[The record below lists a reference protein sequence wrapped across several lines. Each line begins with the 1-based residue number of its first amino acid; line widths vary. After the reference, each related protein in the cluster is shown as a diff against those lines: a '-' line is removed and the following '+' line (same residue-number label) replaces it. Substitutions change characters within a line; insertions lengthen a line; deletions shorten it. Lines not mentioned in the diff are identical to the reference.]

1 MPRLGSIAASLFLLA
16 GCAHAGPP
24 PAKPEPKGTKIV
36 LLGTGTPIANPE
48 RSGPAVAIL
57 AGGNSYLVDVGPG
70 IVRRAAA
77 AYKQGHD
84 ALCMEKLTRVFVTH
98 LHSDHTAGFPDL
110 MLTPWVL
117 GRKEPLQAYGP
128 PGLENMIDHLQQA
141 YSEDIQVRLEGLE
154 PANPDGY
161 KVEVHEIGPGQVYK
175 DENVKV
181 TAFTVK
187 HGAWKHAYG
196 YKFETKD
203 RTIVV
208 SGDTVPTESVIKAC
222 NGCDALIHEVYSKAG
237 FDGRTKK
244 WQAYH
249 KASHT
254 SAPELAKIAEKA
266 RPKLL
271 ILYHQ
276 LLWGPTPEQLLSEI
290 KKTYKGEVVYGND
303 LETY

>member
-1 MPRLGSIAASLFLLA
+1 MPRLSIAACVFLVIS
-16 GCAHAGPP
+16 CAHAGPAQKP
-24 PAKPEPKGTKIV
+24 TPAKTKIV
-36 LLGTGTPIANPE
+36 LLGTGTPIADPD
-48 RSGPAVAIL
+48 RSGPSVAIL
-57 AGGNSYLVDVGPG
+57 VGGNSYLIDVGPG

-84 ALCMEKLTRVFVTH
+84 ALCMEKLTRIFVTH

-128 PGLENMIDHLQQA
+128 PGLKSMVDHLQKA
-141 YSEDIQVRLEGLE
+141 YAEDIQVRLEGLE

-161 KVEVHEIGPGQVYK
+161 KVVVHETGPGEVYK

-181 TAFTVK
+181 TAFAVK

-196 YKFETKD
+196 YKFETED
-203 RTIVV
+203 RTIVI
-208 SGDTVPTESVIKAC
+208 SGDAVPGEAVVKAC
-222 NGCDALIHEVYSKAG
+222 NGCDVLIHEVYSQTG
-237 FDGRTKK
+237 FEGRTKK

-249 KASHT
+249 AASHT
-254 SAPELAKIAEKA
+254 SGPQLAKIAAKA
-266 RPKLL
+266 KPKLL

-276 LLWGPTPEQLLSEI
+276 LLWGPTPDQLLAEI
-290 KKTYKGEVVYGND
+290 TKTYPGKVVYGDD
-303 LETY
+303 LEVY